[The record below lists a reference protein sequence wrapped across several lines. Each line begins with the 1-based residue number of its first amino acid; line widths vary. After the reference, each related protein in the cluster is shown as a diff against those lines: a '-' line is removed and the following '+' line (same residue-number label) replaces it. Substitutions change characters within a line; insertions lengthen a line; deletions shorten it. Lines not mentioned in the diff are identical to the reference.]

1 MILACHGFGWA
12 KIRIQPSRLKIN
24 QEYFRMQIRKEKEKE
39 QGSKTFEE
47 ETAAGLKSFAYNAR

>member
-12 KIRIQPSRLKIN
+12 KIRIQPSRLKIKSRILQN
-24 QEYFRMQIRKEKEKE
+24 ADKKGKDKE
-39 QGSKTFEE
+39 QGSITFEE